1 MIHDMC
7 VHREKSSKILTFNLH
22 PAQVLALIRTAAVLQ
37 GNVPGYSACHSSP
50 HRHCFGFDSF
60 EVALPWPQWPMKFHE
75 VPGPGLCD
83 AFSHN
88 LVRLLVN

>member
-7 VHREKSSKILTFNLH
+7 VHPEKSSKILTFNLH

-37 GNVPGYSACHSSP
+37 GNVPGYSARHSSP
-50 HRHCFGFDSF
+50 HRHWCFGFDSF
-60 EVALPWPQWPMKFHE
+60 EVALPWPMKFHE
-75 VPGPGLCD
+75 VRPGLCD